1 MDRRKMLA
9 LLGASPAL
17 AAGLPAVAGETAFA
31 GEASSAATASKN
43 ASKPGASMTS
53 GPITSLNPAVT
64 PHLATRVPL
73 APRLNT
79 LDGKTIYLVDT
90 DWGGMGQNGSILEE
104 MQAWFAEHMPSVKT
118 IIKIKKGNFVTDDPA
133 LWKEIAEAKGDGVIL
148 GVAG

>member
-17 AAGLPAVAGETAFA
+17 VAGAPSYARTAPASFKEA
-31 GEASSAATASKN
+31 GSSVVSGRMITAVN
-43 ASKPGASMTS
+43 PG
-53 GPITSLNPAVT
+53 ITAI
-64 PHLATRVPL
+64 LATRIPL
-73 APRLNT
+73 APRLDR

-104 MQAWFAEHMPSVKT
+104 MQAWFAEHMPGVKT

-133 LWKEIAEAKGDGVIL
+133 LWKEIADAKGDGVVL

>member
-1 MDRRKMLA
+1 MERRKMLA

-17 AAGLPAVAGETAFA
+17 LAESPAYARATKANA
-31 GEASSAATASKN
+31 PAQPASSMS
-43 ASKPGASMTS
+43 S
-53 GPITSLNPAVT
+53 GLITSLNPAIT
-64 PHLATRVPL
+64 PGLATRVPL
-73 APRLNT
+73 APRLDT

-104 MQAWFAEHMPSVKT
+104 MQAWFAAHMPGVKT

-133 LWKEIAEAKGDGVIL
+133 LWKEIADAKGDGVIL